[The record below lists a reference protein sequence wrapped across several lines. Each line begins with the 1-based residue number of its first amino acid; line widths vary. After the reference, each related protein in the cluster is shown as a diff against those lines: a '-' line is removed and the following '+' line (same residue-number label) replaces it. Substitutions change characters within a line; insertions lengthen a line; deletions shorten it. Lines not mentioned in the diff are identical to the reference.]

1 MFDIKKFGIEINR
14 KEEKY
19 IYKRN
24 EIEKIVFGEKIIF
37 DLFPVISSG
46 ISNYLELKLKN
57 PLVIA
62 PNDKIKLKITAP
74 YDIEA
79 RALKRKEW
87 ISIETIRIQKEKY
100 TLYGPVESGVLCRY
114 FESEIGERKD
124 TAILNLKIENQ
135 TKEWQEIKKIVFP
148 ANLHLS
154 YDKKV
159 YYPSLE
165 LTLNALG
172 LTISKSEAVK
182 GLKIERLIKDLGVH
196 KKYTMVWGY

>member
-1 MFDIKKFGIEINR
+1 MFDIKKFGIEI
-14 KEEKY
+14 KQDKGKY

-37 DLFPVISSG
+37 DLFPIISSG

-62 PNDKIKLKITAP
+62 SSSKIKLKITAP

-114 FESEIGERKD
+114 FESEFGEKKD

-148 ANLHLS
+148 ANFHLS

-159 YYPSLE
+159 YYPPLE

-182 GLKIERLIKDLGVH
+182 GLKIERFIKDLGVQ

>member
-1 MFDIKKFGIEINR
+1 MFDIKKFGIEI
-14 KEEKY
+14 KQEDGKY
-19 IYKRN
+19 IYKRDG
-24 EIEKIVFGEKIIF
+24 IEKVIFGKKITF
-37 DLFPVISSG
+37 DLFPIISSG

-74 YDIEA
+74 YDIEV

-87 ISIETIRIQKEKY
+87 ISIETIHIQKEKY
-100 TLYGPVESGVLCRY
+100 TLYGPVESGVLCGY
-114 FESEIGERKD
+114 FESEFGEKKD

-135 TKEWQEIKKIVFP
+135 TKEWQEIKKVVFP
-148 ANLHLS
+148 ANFHLS

-182 GLKIERLIKDLGVH
+182 GLKIERLIKDLGVQ

>member
-1 MFDIKKFGIEINR
+1 MFDIKKFDIEINR

-24 EIEKIVFGEKIIF
+24 GIEKVVFGEKIIF
-37 DLFPVISSG
+37 DLFPIISSG

-62 PNDKIKLKITAP
+62 SSSKIKLKITAP

-87 ISIETIRIQKEKY
+87 ISIETINIQKEKY

-114 FESEIGERKD
+114 FESEFGEKKD
-124 TAILNLKIENQ
+124 KAILNLKIENQ

-148 ANLHLS
+148 ANFHLS

-159 YYPSLE
+159 YYPPLE